1 MVSGVGDDTE
11 VAESL
16 DLARRYLRAI
26 ENADVEEARRC
37 FDPHARIWHNFDDVT
52 QSVEDNLALMA
63 WMADRFPERDYRVH
77 RLEPI
82 AGGYLQQHT
91 LEVRT
96 AEGARATTEAAAI
109 VTVSDGSIVRIDE
122 YLDPSPI
129 TALLSE
135 SNGA

>member
-1 MVSGVGDDTE
+1 MVSGVGDDTG
-11 VAESL
+11 VAEAL

-26 ENADVEEARRC
+26 GSADVEGARACFHPEAQ
-37 FDPHARIWHNFDDVT
+37 IWHNFDDVT
-52 QSVEDNLALMA
+52 QTVEDNLALMA

-96 AEGARATTEAAAI
+96 
-109 VTVSDGSIVRIDE
+109 
-122 YLDPSPI
+122 
-129 TALLSE
+129 
-135 SNGA
+135 